1 MKLQPGVAR
10 ATPTQV
16 FLKNPLQRALLGARE
31 LELHGQGN
39 LAASVQSR
47 DVVAELHGGLI
58 DRLTR
63 AIGHQEIHRGD
74 DLFDEHRAR
83 AFRSGREKV
92 QVLPHR
98 APHRARNA
106 DIMLEPRPT
115 LRHGAPNQ
123 LGDGRAALGAH
134 PSVRFDGDGVCTI
147 SHNQT
152 AEPAVADQDIGSKA
166 EHEDGDFSGPGG
178 LDSGSEFVCRGGI
191 VQHVRGTADAER
203 GVRSQRLV
211 EAQSVGAEGRGQ
223 CRGNLSRCQ
232 RDLLRTGC
240 FHRMR
245 VINRY
250 GSRLASGL
258 GFVAALFVST
268 PIVAQRAPQAGAA
281 VGSHRA
287 ELERTIQ
294 RRVLANGLEVII
306 APSRGVP
313 IATVELVVKNGAF
326 TQPPEYAG
334 LAHLF
339 EHMFFK
345 ANESY
350 PEPDTFVDRA
360 ADLGALFNATT
371 REELVSYYL
380 TVVNDSVEGGLRF
393 LSAALRGAQFRA
405 DELAREKEV
414 VLGEYDR
421 AESSP
426 WFRLDETIGHQLWGS
441 FWSRKNTIGD
451 RAVIRSVTSEQMRTI
466 RDLYYV
472 PNNSAL
478 VIAGDV
484 DPTAMFALVERVLG
498 DWPRGVDPFV
508 RSPVPAVPPLPANR
522 GIIVEEDVNAVTVQ
536 IQWHGPSASRDQAAT
551 FAADVYS
558 DVLNQPGSRFQER
571 LVESGLWQGVV
582 VNYYT
587 LNHVGPITVSGQTT
601 PERLRDALAALHTEL
616 RATLESGYFKADELE
631 SVKANRA
638 VTTAFGQER
647 ASENA
652 HTIGFWWSVIGLDY
666 HLRYIDEMAKQ
677 TPADLQRYARQF
689 IVGRPHIT
697 GVMLPRGATRA
708 LNLTEAELAGLG
720 GAR

>member
-1 MKLQPGVAR
+1 MV
-10 ATPTQV
+10 
-16 FLKNPLQRALLGARE
+16 
-31 LELHGQGN
+31 HG
-39 LAASVQSR
+39 LSR
-47 DVVAELHGGLI
+47 
-58 DRLTR
+58 T
-63 AIGHQEIHRGD
+63 IGHEEVDGRHD
-74 DLFDEHRAR
+74 FLDEHRPGPLG
-83 AFRSGREKV
+83 SGREEV
-92 QVLPHR
+92 QVLPDR
-98 APHRARNA
+98 PADRARNPDVVLQA
-106 DIMLEPRPT
+106 GPPGG
-115 LRHGAPNQ
+115 HGSPNQ
-123 LGDGRAALGAH
+123 FGNRGAALRAH
-134 PSVRFDGDGVCTI
+134 AAIVADGNAVRPI
-147 SHNQT
+147 SHHET
-152 AEPAVADQDIGSKA
+152 AESAVPDEDVGAES
-166 EHEDGDFSGPGG
+166 EHENRDAS
-178 LDSGSEFVCRGGI
+178 DSRRVHSRSEFVGCGGI
-191 VQHVRGTADAER
+191 VQHVRGTTDAER
-203 GVRSQRLV
+203 GVRSERHVTPQ
-211 EAQSVGAEGRGQ
+211 AVGAKGWGQRRGDL
-223 CRGNLSRCQ
+223 RRRQ
-232 RDLLRTGC
+232 RELLRTGC
-240 FHRMR
+240 LHRMR

-250 GSRLASGL
+250 GRRLASGL
-258 GFVAALFVST
+258 GLLLAATAVTAPLH
-268 PIVAQRAPQAGAA
+268 AQGATARAT
-281 VGSHRA
+281 HRA

-294 RRVLANGLEVII
+294 RRVLGNGLEVII

-350 PEPDTFVDRA
+350 PEPDAFMDRA

-426 WFRLDETIGHQLWGS
+426 YFRLDETIGRQLWGS

-451 RAVIRSVTSEQMRTI
+451 RAVIRDVTSEQMRTI

-478 VIAGDV
+478 IIAGDV
-484 DPTAMFALVERVLG
+484 DPTAMFALAERVLG
-498 DWPRGVDPFV
+498 DWPRGADPFA
-508 RSPVPAVPPLPANR
+508 RSPVPAVPPLPGNR

-536 IQWHGPSASRDQAAT
+536 IQWHGPSASRDEAAT

-558 DVLNQPGSRFQER
+558 DVLNQPASRFQEK
-571 LVESGLWQGVV
+571 LVESGLWQGVG

-601 PERLRDALAALHTEL
+601 PERLREALVALHAEL
-616 RATLESGYFKADELE
+616 RATLEPGYFKVEELE
-631 SVKANRA
+631 STKANRA

-652 HTIGFWWSVIGLDY
+652 HTIGFWWSVVGLEY

-708 LNLTEAELAGLG
+708 LNLTEAELSTIG